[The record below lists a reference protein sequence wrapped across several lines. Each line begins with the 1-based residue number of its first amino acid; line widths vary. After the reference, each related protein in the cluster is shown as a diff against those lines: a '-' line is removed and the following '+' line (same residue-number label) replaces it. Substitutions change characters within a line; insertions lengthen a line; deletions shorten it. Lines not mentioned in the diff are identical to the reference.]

1 MNAKTYLRQ
10 YKELEARVRRYRERI
25 EQIETLKG
33 IDLDGMP
40 RGTSLGDPTKNA
52 ALNLALL
59 KESLGYA
66 IIEAEE
72 TRQRI
77 ASLIEKMKDPKHKE
91 LLYSRYL
98 LLLPWT
104 EVVERLNIFRPGR
117 EYELKHIIGYM
128 HMQALKEFEE
138 IMGE

>member
-1 MNAKTYLRQ
+1 
-10 YKELEARVRRYRERI
+10 
-25 EQIETLKG
+25 
-33 IDLDGMP
+33 MP

-138 IMGE
+138 IIGE